1 MIVNDKYKIQS
12 ELGSGA
18 FGKLYMGKHIY
29 TGDSV
34 AIKLQSD
41 DGAIIIQNEAR
52 ILKLLLDVE
61 GVPKIKTFGKQDGI
75 YYMVIDLLSEPVER
89 FFKNIGIRD
98 ILSNMI
104 ELVRIIENVHNNG
117 VIHRDIKPDNILFT
131 KRGKIC
137 LIDFGLSTMY
147 IDVKGKHI
155 SQLSNRE
162 IIGSINY
169 VSLNIHN
176 GTNPSRRD
184 DLISFCYM
192 MFKFITGNLPWDNS
206 EMDEIGIIKETID
219 VREYYKE
226 KIHSNIL
233 DLYDYCNSLDFEETP
248 NYDYICKQLLI

>member
-1 MIVNDKYKIQS
+1 MIVNDKYEIKS

-29 TGDSV
+29 TGVSV

-41 DGAIIIQNEAR
+41 DGAVIIQNEAR

-75 YYMVIDLLSEPVER
+75 YYMVIELLSKPAER

-104 ELVRIIENVHNNG
+104 ELVRIIESVHNVG

-131 KRGKIC
+131 KLRKIC

-147 IDVKGKHI
+147 IDVNCRHI

-169 VSLNIHN
+169 ISANIHN
-176 GTNPSRRD
+176 GINPSRRD

-192 MFKFITGNLPWDNS
+192 VFKFITGNLPWDNA
-206 EMDEIGIIKETID
+206 EINDICIIKETTDI
-219 VREYYKE
+219 REYYKE
-226 KIHSNIL
+226 KIHSDIL
-233 DLYDYCNSLDFEETP
+233 DLYDYCNSLEFKETP